1 MTDVLVNIE
10 KLKISFFT
18 YAGEV
23 QAVRGISYKVKKGEV
38 LGIVGESGSGKS
50 VSSYSLLGM
59 VPFPGKILEGKV
71 EFAGQDLRALRE
83 KELENLRGKDIS
95 MIFQDPMTSLNPVYT
110 IGKQIGETLH
120 RHCPEMS
127 REKRKERSLELL
139 QLVGINQAEKRLKQY
154 PHELS
159 GGMRQRVM
167 IAMALCLNPQLL
179 IADEP
184 TTALDVTIQAQ
195 ILELL
200 RELKEKTGMAIIF
213 ITHDL
218 GVVSEICDRI
228 SVMYGGVIVESG
240 SVDQIFYE
248 AQHPYTWGLLKSIP
262 SLSNE
267 TERLIPIPGSP
278 IDLINP
284 PKGCPFAPRCEH
296 CMQCCHKRMPPE
308 LPVSEGHHVRCWLSM
323 IRLSKERQG
332 SLHG

>member
-83 KELENLRGKDIS
+83 KELENLRGKEIS

-296 CMQCCHKRMPPE
+296 CMQCCLKRMPPE
-308 LPVSEGHHVRCWLSM
+308 LPVSEGHHVSCWLSM
-323 IRLSKERQG
+323 IQLSKERQG